1 MLELQTRNTVLEH
14 PKAILLQ
21 NALPLT
27 MDNKNDHQRPCLVPT
42 GTGYSKTHFRTLAEG
57 EEEPA
62 PRMIH
67 HHDYRKHQVVLVSE
81 TTITNTTLPA
91 HNDVSY
97 ATKKQQ
103 NLYSSD
109 LHQEKND
116 DHGDDA
122 RGGPRPYGLPSGR
135 PPAPQRSATEAS
147 LKRIEGRTS
156 LMIPLS
162 VSSSN
167 HDHPRI
173 ISTGSTTSG
182 ANHRH
187 HQHHPNDGTSTH
199 LEIES
204 EDPVAIPPPQPGCA
218 FPFHLHHMLNDAERV
233 GFQHVVSWLKDAR
246 SFKVHDKE
254 KFERDILFQYFRG
267 QTHYKSFQRQ
277 RKYYPTIR
285 NDA

>member
-1 MLELQTRNTVLEH
+1 MLLHHNFTFSSEWKSDKLELQTRNTVLEH
-14 PKAILLQ
+14 DPPKAQITEHSP
-21 NALPLT
+21 ALT
-27 MDNKNDHQRPCLVPT
+27 MDKNDNHRPRLLTGSGGDRDILTPT
-42 GTGYSKTHFRTLAEG
+42 VSMT
-57 EEEPA
+57 
-62 PRMIH
+62 
-67 HHDYRKHQVVLVSE
+67 HHDYSKYGHDQVPLVERRTS
-81 TTITNTTLPA
+81 TKTTLPTA
-91 HNDVSY
+91 DNDVSY
-97 ATKKQQ
+97 ATKKHHH
-103 NLYSSD
+103 LHSRD
-109 LHQEKND
+109 LLQEN

-122 RGGPRPYGLPSGR
+122 RGRPPRPPSCLPSVR
-135 PPAPQRSATEAS
+135 PPAPPSSTTEF
-147 LKRIEGRTS
+147 T
-156 LMIPLS
+156 

-167 HDHPRI
+167 HHHHRI

-182 ANHRH
+182 IN
-187 HQHHPNDGTSTH
+187 GTSTTH

-204 EDPVAIPPPQPGCA
+204 EDPIAKGQGLVAIPPPQPGCA

-254 KFERDILFQYFRG
+254 KFERDILFHYFRG